1 MITRP
6 ADSGWQGVHRPA
18 REKFCGNKIR
28 AALTRGI
35 LAGIMSIRP
44 PQQPLTGWR
53 SQAWSLVLFVALLR
67 GLLPHAALAGLL
79 DNGNPQL
86 AWCAPGK
93 APVGQLS
100 TPAAHAACVC
110 APAGEALTTS
120 GLPPP
125 MALPPV
131 SRKHSPASAIG
142 TAFVDPPDLRARG
155 PPLALG

>member
-1 MITRP
+1 
-6 ADSGWQGVHRPA
+6 
-18 REKFCGNKIR
+18 
-28 AALTRGI
+28 
-35 LAGIMSIRP
+35 MSTRP
-44 PQQPLTGWR
+44 PQSPLAGWR

-93 APVGQLS
+93 APASPVS
-100 TPAAHAACVC
+100 APATHAACVC
-110 APAGEALTTS
+110 APAGEALATS

-125 MALPPV
+125 LALLPV
-131 SRKHSPASAIG
+131 ARGHSPASAVGAAGI
-142 TAFVDPPDLRARG
+142 DPPDLRARG